1 MASDGSCLGVCY
13 TENQLYYSVNN
24 PERDGHLAHIG
35 SIEYNFEVENS
46 IITGKDPGF
55 PAIQSSLRQIK
66 EAHNCSSVHI
76 LAPATKECWTI
87 VPRSVYD
94 DASEREA
101 HIQLFMNGYDR
112 SDVQVTW
119 HPLSNDENRLLL
131 IRNSSAMKGFRHLMG
146 GFSSSE
152 YVSEFEIG
160 REWIRHKANN
170 GSYLMVNCRENHI
183 SLSSFILGK
192 LRGCTFIEFDSY
204 NDLPYYWN
212 LYSENISW
220 MNGIHDNT
228 CLFGQNCQKVADILN
243 PYLEDSTN
251 IQIMNSLSRIDVSA
265 NEKTYGF
272 DLERAFPAIVMS
284 LNAGEKASEL

>member
-1 MASDGSCLGVCY
+1 MAADGSCLGVCY
-13 TENQLYYSVNN
+13 TENQLFYSVNN
-24 PERDGHLAHIG
+24 PEQDGHLAHIG
-35 SIEYNFEVENS
+35 SIEYNFDVENS
-46 IITGKDPGF
+46 IITGREPGF

-66 EAHNCSSVHI
+66 ETHDCSSVKI
-76 LAPATKECWTI
+76 LSPATKECWTI

-119 HPLSNDENRLLL
+119 HPLSNDESRLLL

-204 NDLPYYWN
+204 NDLPYFWN
-212 LYSENISW
+212 LYAGNISW

-228 CLFGQNCQKVADILN
+228 CLFGQNCQKIADILN
-243 PYLEDSTN
+243 PYLEDSN
-251 IQIMNSLSRIDVSA
+251 SFQIMNSLSRMDVSA

-272 DLERAFPAIVMS
+272 DLERAFPAIIMS
-284 LNAGEKASEL
+284 LNTGDKSSEL